1 MRKVPMKRFTVDQV
15 SASLTCLCKK
25 CPMEMHGR
33 SQENGLRFE
42 TLGRN
47 VMLTWSRLIFKTPV
61 AIAVTAVV
69 EFSFA
74 QPASRQSDWNP
85 TSTRCIGSFGAKRG
99 IKLGNGRNVYG

>member
-1 MRKVPMKRFTVDQV
+1 
-15 SASLTCLCKK
+15 
-25 CPMEMHGR
+25 MEMRGR

-47 VMLTWSRLIFKTPV
+47 VMLTWSQLILKTPV
-61 AIAVTAVV
+61 AIAVTAAMG
-69 EFSFA
+69 FSFA
-74 QPASRQSDWNP
+74 QLASRQSDWNP